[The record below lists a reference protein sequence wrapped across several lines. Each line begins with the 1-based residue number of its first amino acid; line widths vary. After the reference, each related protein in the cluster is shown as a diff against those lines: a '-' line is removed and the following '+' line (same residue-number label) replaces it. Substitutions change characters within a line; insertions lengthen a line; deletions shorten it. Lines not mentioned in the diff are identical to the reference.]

1 MQVLLAQAERSEFN
15 QACLATGVSVTG
27 VPCTPEPL
35 ATTQPMFTTMEA
47 TNGSNLSNA
56 SYETPTTMPEL
67 NTSNMSNATDF
78 VEVTTEADD
87 MDNLSNVSN
96 LTGMMENVTGQLG
109 ITFTAQITVA
119 DFANFSQTAFLN
131 QLTSS
136 LGASAQEVRVT
147 AIEYE
152 VSVTYAFSSGITVA
166 EAKAAIAA
174 ALNVP
179 ASSVSVSISAARR
192 LDEARHLAGVSVAAT
207 VKSTDVNTA
216 RNAASLA
223 NDVAAVTAEL
233 QQLGVNTTGSVQVMP
248 VSIINVITEIV
259 VQSEAASNTVQ
270 MQVTES
276 STLAALGSAVG
287 GAVEVVSVSVKRVVV
302 VTPPPTMTNASD
314 VTSAA
319 PIVDVL
325 YFEDGNTTQ
334 KKDMVGRKNTSD
346 ASAKK
351 TSTESDVSAFS
362 TDSDVSAE
370 GNGSENATVELVVP
384 RATDRHEIMIE
395 MEMNDTFLM
404 KYMNETTGVEYMLV
418 NGTNASAE
426 VDLGK
431 PRDDKD
437 AKKR

>member
-276 STLAALGSAVG
+276 STLTALGAAVG
-287 GAVEVVSVSVKRVVV
+287 GAVEVVSVTVKKVVA
-302 VTPPPTMTNASD
+302 VTPAPTTKSMTNASD
-314 VTSAA
+314 VTSTA
-319 PIVDVL
+319 PIVDVV
-325 YFEDGNTTQ
+325 YFEDGNSTPMTGKVGQ
-334 KKDMVGRKNTSD
+334 KNASD
-346 ASAKK
+346 ASTKK
-351 TSTESDVSAFS
+351 TSTESDVSALS
-362 TDSDVSAE
+362 TESDVSAE
-370 GNGSENATVELVVP
+370 GSGSENATVEFHLPHAMDRVMN
-384 RATDRHEIMIE
+384 ATSP
-395 MEMNDTFLM
+395 M
-404 KYMNETTGVEYMLV
+404 KYMNETAELEYMLV
-418 NGTNASAE
+418 NGSSVGVNDRNDSSE
-426 VDLGK
+426 VDVK
-431 PRDDKD
+431 RDYKDKN
-437 AKKR
+437 K